1 MGDNAIVSATIVS
14 ATDEYGNPLDTF
26 PSLYAGDS
34 TTGGGSSPN
43 PGATPVNAGGNSFF
57 TTGSGQ
63 GLLPGP
69 GSGALA
75 QFVPNPGTVSWVL
88 FALLAGGAFLLIESG
103 RR

>member
-1 MGDNAIVSATIVS
+1 MVTPLIRFPVFTRAIRQREV
-14 ATDEYGNPLDTF
+14 G
-26 PSLYAGDS
+26 AG
-34 TTGGGSSPN
+34 PN